1 MQSKKIFN
9 SIRARMVVIYVLITL
24 AAFLTIGF
32 LVADIVE
39 DFLISQRTQQQ
50 TQQTVRV
57 ALEAAP
63 DYTAGN
69 VQLLYDTITAR
80 AQSMEGRLLVVDN
93 DAVVQLDSASQSNGY
108 RIPYREVRSV
118 LAEGADTAYGFHR
131 ITRSAERTG
140 LISPEEETVWAVY
153 YAAPITNNGVNLGAV
168 VFSALIQ
175 DVENSVRQVIN
186 QITVIFLVVSLI
198 IAIVSLLVSNW
209 LTKPIAELTTAIRSM
224 GSKKGVSVKV
234 HGAGEMAELA
244 EAFNRMS
251 VQIEDHDR
259 IRDEFV
265 ANASHELKT
274 PLSSMK
280 ILSESML
287 YQDDPDPAMAKEF
300 FSDINN
306 EVDRLSR
313 IVTELLRL
321 VREDVANA
329 PLTIKTGRLDTLVER
344 VMTRL
349 QPLAAQKGVALT
361 CDLVPVSCDFE
372 PMRMEQVIVNLIE
385 NAIKYTDEG
394 AVSITVSQ
402 EGADAVFSV
411 ADTGIGIPQ
420 EAIPKLFE
428 RFYRV
433 DKARSRSTGGTGLGL
448 AIVREIVKRH
458 NGSIIVQSQEGKGST
473 FTVRIPLVSGEN
485 KNETE

>member
-1 MQSKKIFN
+1 
-9 SIRARMVVIYVLITL
+9 MVVIYVLITI
-24 AAFLTIGF
+24 AAFLAIGF
-32 LVADIVE
+32 LVSDIVE
-39 DFLISQRTQQQ
+39 DFLVSQRTQQQ
-50 TQQTVRV
+50 TQQTARV

-63 DYTAGN
+63 DYSAGN
-69 VQLLYDTITAR
+69 VQALYEMIAAR
-80 AQSMEGRLLVVDN
+80 AQNMEGRILLVDT
-93 DAVVQLDSASQSNGY
+93 DAVVQIDSASQNNGY

-118 LAEGADTAYGFHR
+118 LTEGADTAYGFHK

-140 LISPEEETVWAVY
+140 LMAPEEETVWAVY
-153 YAAPITNNGVNLGAV
+153 YASPITNNGVNQGAV

-186 QITVIFLVVSLI
+186 QITIIFLAVSLM
-198 IAIVSLLVSNW
+198 IALVSLFVSNW

-234 HGAGEMAELA
+234 HGAGEMEELA

-287 YQDDPDPAMAKEF
+287 YQDNPDPAMAKEF

-321 VREDVANA
+321 VREDVGNS
-329 PLTIKTGRLDTLVER
+329 PLAIKNGRLDTLVER

-361 CDLVPVSCDFE
+361 CDLIPVNCDFE
-372 PMRMEQVIVNLIE
+372 PMRMEQVAVNLIE

-394 AVSITVSQ
+394 AVSVTVTQ
-402 EGADAVFSV
+402 QDGEAIFSV
-411 ADTGIGIPQ
+411 ADTGIGIPE

-458 NGSIIVQSQEGKGST
+458 NGTITVQSQEGKGST
-473 FTVRIPLVSGEN
+473 FTVKVPLVSGEK